1 MNLLYLSH
9 YTKSIN
15 TGRVEDKEEWSVS
28 SIFGNEFLMTNKAL
42 DLVWKQ
48 QQMTVNNIANVDTP
62 NYKAQHISFE
72 NEFKSRLN
80 QAISSG
86 DSESVEE
93 AIQNVKGTVITSNDS
108 NRLDGNSVDEDIENV
123 ELVKS
128 ALQYQYL
135 IQAFNSDY
143 NRLRTVIRGN

>member
-1 MNLLYLSH
+1 MN
-9 YTKSIN
+9 
-15 TGRVEDKEEWSVS
+15 
-28 SIFGNEFLMTNKAL
+28 SIFGNEFLMTSKAL

-48 QQMTVNNIANVDTP
+48 QQLTANNIANVDTP

-72 NEFKSRLN
+72 DELKSRLKN
-80 QAISSG
+80 
-86 DSESVEE
+86 
-93 AIQNVKGTVITSNDS
+93 AIQSQDSSAIEKAIESTQGTIITTTASKKV
-108 NRLDGNSVDEDIENV
+108 DGNSVDADVENV
-123 ELVKS
+123 ELVKT